1 MKTTQSINLASRAFN
16 IDDDALTMLRDY
28 FDRIRHHLSQDEA
41 DEVMQDIEARAAEL
55 FAERM
60 NKFKDVVTTDDV
72 LYIMETLGSPEQFGD
87 EESDNCEEST
97 ERKTGRKTS
106 RKFYRDADNRIIA
119 GVGSGLAKL
128 LGWDATVVRLL
139 LFLLLFVSFGAAVVI
154 YVLLW
159 VIVPEAA
166 TVAERLEADGIEP
179 TARNISDYS
188 RTHPQAERPQPKSN
202 AFLTILKV
210 MGYLII
216 IPIAA
221 VLLFVVFVVIAALLG
236 MTREIL
242 PDLMGHSL
250 GLSPGLMVL
259 FAVLAVA
266 ANAIPIAY
274 LIIYIVRRVRHSDRR
289 FNRAGLAVAAV
300 VWVMTLV
307 GLGFTAV
314 YGAKQVDR
322 ERLSLLFSDDD
333 DYELPA
339 ATETETRLRGEMFS
353 TIVASKP
360 LSITVVNDTVNMVE
374 VTGPQGRLGK
384 ISTEITDGVL
394 TITSAGRDR
403 ESRGCRIAV
412 HCTTP
417 PEKVI
422 ASTGVRLTADT
433 LICSQGLTIVA
444 SSAAEINID
453 SISAPLVTVEMAS
466 GAEATVNC
474 LRADTLTARAS
485 SGSELNLGLTH
496 SREVSLVC
504 SSGSSI
510 EVAGVAEAEHLS
522 ARASSGSDIELK
534 AGHAR
539 HVTLSASAGS
549 EIDADRMTADRVESR
564 ATGGAEIEKPVIRD

>member
-16 IDDDALTMLRDY
+16 IDEDALAMLSDY
-28 FDRIRHHLSQDEA
+28 FDRIRHHLSPDEA

-60 NKFKDVVTTDDV
+60 NKFKDVVTVDDV

-87 EESDNCEEST
+87 EESDDSRESD
-97 ERKTGRKTS
+97 EPKAERKTS

-119 GVGSGLAKL
+119 GVGSGLARL
-128 LGWDATVVRLL
+128 IGWDATVVRLL
-139 LFLLLFVSFGAAVVI
+139 LFLLLCVSCGAAILI

-159 VIVPEAA
+159 VIVPEAR

-202 AFLTILKV
+202 PFLTILKV
-210 MGYLII
+210 IGYLIV

-221 VLLFVVFVVIAALLG
+221 VLLFVVFAVIAALCG
-236 MTREIL
+236 ATREIL
-242 PDLMGHSL
+242 PELVGHGL
-250 GLSPGLMVL
+250 GLSPGLLAL
-259 FAVLAVA
+259 FTVLAVA

-314 YGAKQVDR
+314 YGARHVDR
-322 ERLSLLFSDDD
+322 DRISLLFSGDD

-339 ATETETRLRGEMFS
+339 ATETETRLRGEAFN

-360 LSITVVNDTVNMVE
+360 LSITLVNDTVNMVE
-374 VTGPQGRLGK
+374 VTGPEGRLGK
-384 ISTEITDGVL
+384 ISTEVADGVL
-394 TITSAGRDR
+394 TITTAGRDR
-403 ESRGCRIAV
+403 ESRGCRVTV
-412 HCTTP
+412 HCATP
-417 PEKVI
+417 PERVI

-433 LICSQGLTIVA
+433 LVSRAGLMLVA

-453 SISAPLVTVEMAS
+453 SVSAPLMTVEMAS

-474 LRADTLTARAS
+474 LAADTLTARAS

-510 EVAGVAEAEHLS
+510 EVSRVVDAEHLA
-522 ARASSGSDIELK
+522 ARASAGSDIDLK

-549 EIDADRMTADRVESR
+549 EIEADRMTADRVESR
-564 ATGGAEIEKPVIRD
+564 ATGGAEIEKPAIK

>member
-16 IDDDALTMLRDY
+16 IDEDALAMLSDY
-28 FDRIRHHLSQDEA
+28 FDRIRHHLSPDEA

-60 NKFKDVVTTDDV
+60 NKFKDVVTVDDV
-72 LYIMETLGSPEQFGD
+72 LYIMETLDSPEQFGD
-87 EESDNCEEST
+87 EESDDSRESD
-97 ERKTGRKTS
+97 EPKAERKTS

-119 GVGSGLAKL
+119 GVGSGLARL
-128 LGWDATVVRLL
+128 IGWDATVVRLL
-139 LFLLLFVSFGAAVVI
+139 LFLLLCVSCGAAIVI
-154 YVLLW
+154 YALLW
-159 VIVPEAA
+159 VIVPEAR

-202 AFLTILKV
+202 PFLTILKV
-210 MGYLII
+210 IGYLIV

-221 VLLFVVFVVIAALLG
+221 VLLFVVFVVIAALCG
-236 MTREIL
+236 ATREIL
-242 PDLMGHSL
+242 PELVGHGL
-250 GLSPGLMVL
+250 GLSPGLLAL
-259 FAVLAVA
+259 FTVLAVA
-266 ANAIPIAY
+266 ANVIPIAY
-274 LIIYIVRRVRHSDRR
+274 LVIYIVRRVRHSDRR

-314 YGAKQVDR
+314 YGARHVDR
-322 ERLSLLFSDDD
+322 ERLSLLFTDDD
-333 DYELPA
+333 DYELPGL
-339 ATETETRLRGEMFS
+339 TETETRLRGEAFN

-360 LSITVVNDTVNMVE
+360 LSITLVNDTVNMVE
-374 VTGPQGRLGK
+374 VTGPEGRLGK
-384 ISTEITDGVL
+384 ISTEVADGVL
-394 TITSAGRDR
+394 TITTAGRDR
-403 ESRGCRIAV
+403 ESRGCRVTV
-412 HCTTP
+412 HCVTP
-417 PEKVI
+417 PERVI

-433 LICSQGLTIVA
+433 LVSRAGLTLVA

-453 SISAPLVTVEMAS
+453 SVSAPLMTVEMAS

-474 LRADTLTARAS
+474 LASDTLTARAS

-510 EVAGVAEAEHLS
+510 EVSRIVDAEHLS
-522 ARASSGSDIELK
+522 ARASAGSDIDLK

-539 HVTLSASAGS
+539 HVTLTASAGS
-549 EIDADRMTADRVESR
+549 EIEADRMTADRVESR
-564 ATGGAEIEKPVIRD
+564 ASAGAEIEKPAIK